1 MIWTL
6 SLLFQFLQRRKEE
19 KKKRRKNWNKKQIT
33 KISTTESCSKPCT
46 YVVVALNV
54 PDSGVKLPNAC
65 MFAFFGSSA
74 LYCPGPGISFA
85 LMMLHSTSDLG
96 VYLPHVPVVCSGK
109 KGRPEQH
116 QHQQTHQKKEKK
128 KKSGKEQSIVQ
139 HIHL

>member
-1 MIWTL
+1 
-6 SLLFQFLQRRKEE
+6 
-19 KKKRRKNWNKKQIT
+19 
-33 KISTTESCSKPCT
+33 
-46 YVVVALNV
+46 
-54 PDSGVKLPNAC
+54 

-109 KGRPEQH
+109 KGRQEQHQH

-128 KKSGKEQSIVQ
+128 SQEKEHQLCNTYTCECNLPPTTALLGS
-139 HIHL
+139 

>member
-19 KKKRRKNWNKKQIT
+19 KKKKLEQKQIT
-33 KISTTESCSKPCT
+33 KISTTESYSKPCT

-96 VYLPHVPVVCSGK
+96 VYLPHVPV
-109 KGRPEQH
+109 H
-116 QHQQTHQKKEKK
+116 W
-128 KKSGKEQSIVQ
+128 
-139 HIHL
+139 